1 MADLGTIMVLLMQKV
16 ANSGRSG
23 GAYDMKRWPPS
34 CKAFQFQLEIQA
46 AKSFDQLIQVRWP
59 QVSCVTNSSSTR

>member
-1 MADLGTIMVLLMQKV
+1 MAALGTITVLLMQKV
-16 ANSGRSG
+16 ANNGRSG

-46 AKSFDQLIQVRWP
+46 AKSFDQLMQASWP
-59 QVSCVTNSSSTR
+59 PRSRA